1 MQLRGATEKCYW
13 VLLTVGAGSKGA
25 GIGAGKDAALQH
37 PKHQTSPITIGA
49 ASVATI
55 AAAIAG

>member
-1 MQLRGATEKCYW
+1 MRLKGA
-13 VLLTVGAGSKGA
+13 TVGAGGKGA

-37 PKHQTSPITIGA
+37 PKYQTSPITIGA

-55 AAAIAG
+55 AAAIAR